1 MSHSYRKVPVFG
13 RLAPG
18 HSQKDDK
25 RLANRNFRRQ
35 ARMALGRPGEGDGL
49 RSPRETSDLWDWFH
63 DGKRYR
69 HDVSPRDMGK

>member
-1 MSHSYRKVPVFG
+1 VFG

-25 RLANRNFRRQ
+25 RRANRNFRRQ

-49 RSPRETSDLWDWFH
+49 RSVRETNDIWDWLH

-69 HDVSPRDMGK
+69 HEVSPRDMGK